1 MRSNIALYVQWFLVH
16 AINTDCSEQLL
27 EGQCVWLDNVIIGD
41 VIILVPS
48 VAPHNA
54 NKVFLL

>member
-1 MRSNIALYVQWFLVH
+1 MVFGACYKYRLFRAAFRGTVR
-16 AINTDCSEQLL
+16 
-27 EGQCVWLDNVIIGD
+27 WLDNVIIGD